1 MMVSVCGTPELSVP
15 TTHSPVAGSYVP
27 WLGVADTK
35 VRPAGRR
42 SVTSTPVA
50 SSGPLLVNVTVNVI
64 WSPTFGVASLTVL
77 SMARLARW
85 GVSVALAVLLALL
98 GSNWSLS
105 VTVAVLVRAM
115 GLVTAAVIVSTV
127 WVPLA
132 SAPTSQMPLV
142 LSYVPWPGVADTNV
156 RPIGKR
162 SVTAT
167 PVAPFGPLLTSVT
180 MHVI

>member
-1 MMVSVCGTPELSVP
+1 MPEFTVP
-15 TTHSPVAGSYVP
+15 TTHRPVLLSYVP
-27 WLGVADTK
+27 WLGFADTK
-35 VRPAGRR
+35 VRPAGSW
-42 SVTSTPVA
+42 SVTCTPVA

-77 SMARLARW
+77 SMPRLARW

-98 GSNWSLS
+98 GSNWSLP
-105 VTVAVLVRAM
+105 VTIAVLVRAM

-142 LSYVPWPGVADTNV
+142 LSYVPWPGAADTNV
-156 RPIGKR
+156 RPMGKR

-167 PVAPFGPLLTSVT
+167 PVAPLGPLLASVT
-180 MHVI
+180 VNVI